1 LPVDSLLGV
10 KYLLSQYEIKGYKQ
24 TNIENVYENPY
35 TLPLAFTFNS
45 NTLQLRDFENN
56 PFAYTNAF
64 YSYLMG
70 RRVEI
75 YKPLTEIEKEIN
87 DSKNITYR
95 FTYEGDNPIYANLV
109 WTYESKINLDINGI
123 NSHSYSCWLSPT
135 VIYLNSKG
143 ANDYYLALSAEKD
156 IEFKDEQFY
165 YVDLEVMKN
174 ISTYLNERKADYLYE
189 NGHLEISCNAMRG
202 DKLFLPII
210 NSDGWQIKLN
220 GKKIRA
226 NFDSE
231 FIIIE
236 LEEGNNELIMDY
248 QIPGLNLGSCL
259 TIVGLALLLNE
270 LRKKSG

>member
-1 LPVDSLLGV
+1 
-10 KYLLSQYEIKGYKQ
+10 
-24 TNIENVYENPY
+24 
-35 TLPLAFTFNS
+35 
-45 NTLQLRDFENN
+45 
-56 PFAYTNAF
+56 
-64 YSYLMG
+64 M
-70 RRVEI
+70 
-75 YKPLTEIEKEIN
+75 
-87 DSKNITYR
+87 
-95 FTYEGDNPIYANLV
+95 
-109 WTYESKINLDINGI
+109 
-123 NSHSYSCWLSPT
+123 
-135 VIYLNSKG
+135 
-143 ANDYYLALSAEKD
+143 ALSAEKD